1 MDYELKTV
9 TGFPQKRSAPENKA
23 RSLNPI
29 SSQQDSSAPSTR
41 KVSSRSPK
49 AALMWIS
56 NPNSTREGTSD
67 TRWDRPQPGPECRVQ
82 AKCRHA
88 GSKSLPPLTAG
99 TSASSTDRDQ
109 AVTRLLSWN
118 IFPPLSFFFFFF
130 LNVAAFSYTFI
141 IQGLFSRTD
150 IAPPTKLYKCPFP
163 LEVLHNMAGP
173 RATSAPEQHSSGP
186 KLYSDRAISTAPKAP
201 GEPS

>member
-1 MDYELKTV
+1 MQGELEVPKGSPYV
-9 TGFPQKRSAPENKA
+9 DFKPQQHPRGYQWHAVGQAAA
-23 RSLNPI
+23 RTRVQSPGRVPPRWFKV
-29 SSQQDSSAPSTR
+29 PST
-41 KVSSRSPK
+41 PH
-49 AALMWIS
+49 
-56 NPNSTREGTSD
+56 
-67 TRWDRPQPGPECRVQ
+67 
-82 AKCRHA
+82 CRHQRLQHWQGPGCHA
-88 GSKSLPPLTAG
+88 ASFLEYFPTSLFL
-99 TSASSTDRDQ
+99 
-109 AVTRLLSWN
+109 
-118 IFPPLSFFFFFF
+118 FFVF

-163 LEVLHNMAGP
+163 LEVLHNMAVP